1 MRQSELKSR
10 SMHLRFFQAVD
21 EENLLNR
28 IDNVM
33 TETGV
38 LLTYDMDLRTIMYLS
53 DKVESRKQ
61 KRLNAKQNTPSF
73 SGGPR

>member
-1 MRQSELKSR
+1 
-10 SMHLRFFQAVD
+10 MHSPFFQAVD

-38 LLTYDMDLRTIMYLS
+38 LLSLDMELRMFMYLS
-53 DKVESRKQ
+53 DKVEQRKQ
-61 KRLNAKQNTPSF
+61 KRITTQQNQASM
-73 SGGPR
+73 SKR